1 MNIVIEKFSQD
12 DVLNMDK
19 ERFNSNNH
27 GPRPDDYNYILSL
40 SKTEHW
46 IDTFCPKYEMLILDK
61 EDIDWLRAC
70 SLICSQTGK
79 FSHIFDDDMDRTL
92 LKYKVL

>member
-1 MNIVIEKFSQD
+1 MHH
-12 DVLNMDK
+12 LM
-19 ERFNSNNH
+19 
-27 GPRPDDYNYILSL
+27 
-40 SKTEHW
+40 T
-46 IDTFCPKYEMLILDK
+46 EMLILDK